1 MTLNVP
7 LLGLSYPKSWSC
19 RHQAANRRAEW
30 RVTVP
35 SSHQSSL
42 LCLAFVSGLYP
53 AQKPGAA
60 LPAEG
65 ANILMCSV
73 PPSCTSPPPPECH
86 RQSFSKTWSPCN
98 FQFVRNIKI
107 EDHSL
112 QAAHIESDATF
123 CVMSDHGKRNGWLP
137 WAALNGFLSGE

>member
-1 MTLNVP
+1 MA
-7 LLGLSYPKSWSC
+7 GHCPKQPPILPFS
-19 RHQAANRRAEW
+19 AL
-30 RVTVP
+30 
-35 SSHQSSL
+35 L
-42 LCLAFVSGLYP
+42 LCQDYTQP
-53 AQKPGAA
+53 QKPGAA